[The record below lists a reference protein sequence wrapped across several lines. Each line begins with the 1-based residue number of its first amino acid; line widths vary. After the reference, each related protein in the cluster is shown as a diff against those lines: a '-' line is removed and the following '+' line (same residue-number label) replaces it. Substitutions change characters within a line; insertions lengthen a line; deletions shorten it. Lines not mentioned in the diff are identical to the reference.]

1 MLNALRTGSQTWTG
15 KVILVIAAAALVVGL
30 GFGDVFRG
38 GGSDSSIAMVGDVE
52 ISSARFEAEFRREM
66 SRVQQRSP
74 TLTREQAISMGLADQ
89 VLQSLIGEALI
100 EEEANS
106 LQVNVADTMV
116 RDEILEQGVFS
127 SENGDFD
134 RTRYEQILRQNGL
147 TPEIYEE
154 RIRAGIRSDQ
164 LIDSVTGDRPAPR
177 TLSDVLYKFRN
188 EARSARIAIV
198 PKNTSYNIGTP
209 SSADIQTYYE
219 AHPDRFTAPEYRAI
233 TYLLLTPESLID
245 EIELSEDDLRAE
257 YNGRAAAYDVPERRD
272 IRQVLSPDEE
282 LIREGRTM
290 LNSGRSFEEVS
301 ESLAKRGGT
310 ALNMGG
316 IERASLPI
324 EAGDIVFKLAEGEAS
339 DAVKTPLGWH
349 LFQVDKVTPATRSS
363 FDDIR
368 EDLHLELAYDAAI
381 DSLYR
386 LSTVLED
393 ELAGGA
399 SLEQAGQVI
408 GIDSMT
414 IPSVDSSGSSASGGP
429 SALYEIADGQEIL
442 LTAFDTE
449 INQESTLVESAAGN
463 YFILRVDN
471 ITPPELRSLD
481 STREQVV
488 VGWQAEAR
496 ANQAQRAAEHLAK
509 RVQGGESLSAIAKTK
524 GYDVVLASDLLR
536 DSVPANRGVS
546 QEIIAGLFSQQPGS
560 PEPVVGEVTE
570 GFSVAILT
578 KVTAAEPNR
587 NKALAKRFRIKIG
600 RERRN
605 DISALYRFSLST
617 QHQVSTN
624 QTALQAF
631 LNTR

>member
-15 KVILVIAAAALVVGL
+15 KVILVIAAAALVIGL

-488 VGWQAEAR
+488 AGWQAEAR

-524 GYDVVLASDLLR
+524 HYDVVLASDLLR

>member
-15 KVILVIAAAALVVGL
+15 KVILVIAAAALVIGL

-488 VGWQAEAR
+488 AGWQAEAR

>member
-15 KVILVIAAAALVVGL
+15 KVILVIAAAALVIGL

-301 ESLAKRGGT
+301 ERLAKRGGT

-488 VGWQAEAR
+488 AGWQAEER
-496 ANQAQRAAEHLAK
+496 ANQAQRAAERLAK

-524 GYDVVLASDLLR
+524 RYDVVLASDLLR

>member
-15 KVILVIAAAALVVGL
+15 KVILVIAAAALVIGL

-349 LFQVDKVTPATRSS
+349 LFQVNKVTPATRSS

-488 VGWQAEAR
+488 AGWQAEAR